1 MSRQGLEMAAKVL
14 SVMQESRG
22 ELLRQAAK
30 VGASSPEGKQDILL
44 AQMME
49 TGKEAIK
56 EDFCLI
62 STGKYPCHK
71 CKDGCR
77 TGA

>member
-14 SVMQESRG
+14 SVMQETKGS
-22 ELLRQAAK
+22 LLRLAA
-30 VGASSPEGKQDILL
+30 GGESTPEGKQDILL

-56 EDFCLI
+56 EDFCRI

-71 CKDGCR
+71 CQGGCR